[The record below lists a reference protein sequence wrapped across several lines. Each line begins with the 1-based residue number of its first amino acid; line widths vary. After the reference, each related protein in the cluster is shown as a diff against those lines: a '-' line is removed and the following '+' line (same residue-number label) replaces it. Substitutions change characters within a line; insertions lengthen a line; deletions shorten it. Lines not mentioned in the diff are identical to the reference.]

1 MTTRQNLA
9 TLCLAA
15 ALAAGPL
22 APRADAGLILSSDS
36 NSSIWAYPANSGR
49 ILGQQFTLNQDTTV
63 SDVSAEL
70 DGIFGPVGPS
80 GLTMQIYSDSSNT
93 LGSLLDTSANP
104 TSAVGNGVFSDID
117 FVFTGGASLAEGTYW
132 MVLNNTNALFPG
144 AVGWLDQSS
153 ATDSDSNAAG
163 SINSRFYA
171 LGKYMSYAPLTPYAP
186 LMMNLN
192 GTYTTAVP
200 EPASLTMIVSGLGVV
215 ALLARRRRKARA
227 GSSAIC
233 PP

>member
-9 TLCLAA
+9 PLCALAA

-22 APRADAGLILSSDS
+22 APRADAGLILSSD
-36 NSSIWAYPANSGR
+36 NGAYIAAYPANSGR

-70 DGIFGPVGPS
+70 DGLFGPVGPS

-104 TSAVGNGVFSDID
+104 TSAVGKGVFSDID

-132 MVLNNTNALFPG
+132 MVLNNTNALNPG
-144 AVGWLDQSS
+144 VVSWLDQSS

-163 SINSRFYA
+163 SINSLFYA
-171 LGKYMSYAPLTPYAP
+171 LGKYTPSAP

-192 GTYTTAVP
+192 GTYATAVP
-200 EPASLTMIVSGLGVV
+200 EPASLTLIVSGLGVV

>member
-9 TLCLAA
+9 TLCALAA

-22 APRADAGLILSSDS
+22 APRADAASILSSDS
-36 NSSIWAYPANSGR
+36 NSSIVAYPANSGR
-49 ILGQQFTLNQDTTV
+49 ILGQQFTLNQDTTI

-70 DGIFGPVGPS
+70 LGVFGSVGPS
-80 GLTMQIYSDSSNT
+80 GLTMQIDSDSSNT

-104 TSAVGNGVFSDID
+104 TSAAIRAVTSDVD

-132 MVLNNTNALFPG
+132 MVLNNTNRLIPG

-153 ATDSDSNAAG
+153 ATASDSNAAG
-163 SINSRFYA
+163 SINSLFFA
-171 LGKYMSYAPLTPYAP
+171 NGSYMSSAPL
-186 LMMNLN
+186 LMNLN
-192 GTYTTAVP
+192 GTYTAAVP
-200 EPASLTMIVSGLGVV
+200 EPASLTMTAIGLGVV